1 MPFRVQDFINWLEH
15 PDDDVHL
22 SSAAWDLVA
31 ARSPQAEAVQSH
43 MARAFMNAGEPG
55 MNWEADME
63 HAMHLFSELSLGGA
77 AGFAG
82 SQRAVD
88 RSGGHGLGRSPRRVL
103 HARGQGGSSMWAS
116 SPWSSTGPCSS
127 PHSGWWS

>member
-1 MPFRVQDFINWLEH
+1 MPFRVQDFINRLEH

-63 HAMHLFSELSLGGA
+63 HAMHLFSELSLGG
-77 AGFAG
+77 
-82 SQRAVD
+82 
-88 RSGGHGLGRSPRRVL
+88 GGWVCRLT
-103 HARGQGGSSMWAS
+103 AS
-116 SPWSSTGPCSS
+116 SG
-127 PHSGWWS
+127 